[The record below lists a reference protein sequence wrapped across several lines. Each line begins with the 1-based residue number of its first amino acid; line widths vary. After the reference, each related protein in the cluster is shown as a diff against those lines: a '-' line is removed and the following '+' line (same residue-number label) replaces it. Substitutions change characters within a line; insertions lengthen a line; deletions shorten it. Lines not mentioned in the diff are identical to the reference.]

1 MKPAKRWI
9 PKPTLRR
16 MMAGALLLLCGA
28 GAALG
33 ADPTGSGPAPAIVYS
48 DPSLA
53 THTIYRPAKLS
64 GRLPVVLWG
73 NGSCVN
79 SNFAYREFLAE
90 VASQGFI
97 VLAIGPYRDTPPPR
111 LQRPENPA
119 QWPPFETRHTQ
130 LLDAL
135 DWVTAE
141 DRRAGSALSGHVA
154 TGKIAV
160 MGHSC
165 GGLQTIKASI
175 DPRITT
181 AVVLNSGMI
190 TDDDQ
195 YMVRHDVKRSILTR
209 MHAPIAYFIGG
220 EKDIAYANAEVDW
233 KELQALRIPAV
244 NANLDVG
251 HGATYG
257 EPGGGTFAA
266 GPIAW
271 LQWRLQDD
279 AKARAQFVGERCGFC
294 SGSPWRL
301 RRHLIDAAAPPD
313 LTGVWTSADAVGR
326 TGVPGPALP
335 LRPDAKARHDA
346 FNRLVGPT
354 GDTPGGV
361 CLGAGMPAAMLGAG
375 GYPME
380 IIQRPEQ
387 VTIIYELH
395 GETRRVYFGDRNAPE
410 RDRVPGRTGYSS
422 GRWEG
427 DVLVVETDN
436 LVEALDQRTTPH
448 SDAATIVERYR
459 LDGVDAQGRRLLV
472 AEMTM
477 TDPAFYTEPVRLTR
491 RWAQVPNGRL
501 LPYDCN
507 QEVWQERLEKLAEK
521 AGILL
526 P

>member
-1 MKPAKRWI
+1 MNNLRSRFLPALTGWI
-9 PKPTLRR
+9 A
-16 MMAGALLLLCGA
+16 AGVLSLAGCGVA
-28 GAALG
+28 VA
-33 ADPTGSGPAPAIVYS
+33 ADPAGSGPEPATAYS
-48 DPSLA
+48 AASLP
-53 THTIYRPAKLS
+53 THTIYRPALLA
-64 GRLPVVLWG
+64 GRYPVVLWG

-97 VLAIGPYRDTPPPR
+97 VLAIGPHRDSPPPR
-111 LQRPENPA
+111 QQRPENPA
-119 QWPPFETRHTQ
+119 EWPPFETRHTQ
-130 LLDAL
+130 MLDAL
-135 DWVTAE
+135 DWITAE
-141 DRRAGSALSGHVA
+141 NAREGSLFFGKVA
-154 TGKIAV
+154 TDRVAA

-165 GGLQTIKASI
+165 GGLQTVKVAT

-181 AVVLNSGMI
+181 AVVLNSGMM

-195 YMVRHDVKRSILTR
+195 YMIRHDVKRSILTR

-220 EKDIAYANAEVDW
+220 GKDIAYRNAEDDW
-233 KELQALRIPAV
+233 RELQQLAVPAI
-244 NANLDVG
+244 NANMDVG
-251 HGATYG
+251 HGATYHL
-257 EPGGGTFAA
+257 PNGGPFAS

-271 LQWRLQDD
+271 LQWQLKGDGQ
-279 AKARAQFVGERCGFC
+279 ARARFVGEDCGFC
-294 SGSPWRL
+294 DGKTWRL
-301 RRHLIDAAAPPD
+301 KRHFPAAPLPD
-313 LTGVWTSADAVGR
+313 LTGVWTSADGAGQR
-326 TGVPGPALP
+326 NLPPPALP
-335 LRPDAKARHDA
+335 LQPAARRRHDA
-346 FNRLVGPT
+346 FNRIVGPT

-395 GETRRVYFGDRNAPE
+395 GETRRVYFGERNAPE
-410 RDRVPGRTGYSS
+410 PDRVPGRTGYSS

-427 DVLVVETDN
+427 QVLVVETDN

-448 SDAATIVERYR
+448 SADARIVERYR

-472 AEMTM
+472 ADVTM

-491 RWAQVPNGRL
+491 RWSQVPNGRL

-507 QEVWQERLEKLAEK
+507 AEVWQERLERLAEK
-521 AGILL
+521 AGEKL